1 MAVVSIPLNAVA
13 YQSLS
18 VPLSGHVIRLE
29 LQQRSTGLFA
39 ALWCD
44 GAARLSGV
52 LCQDRSWLVRKA
64 YYGLPGDFAFVDT
77 QGTDSPAYTGL
88 GARFVLVYEEGRN
101 V

>member
-29 LQQRSTGLFA
+29 LQQRGTGLFA
-39 ALWCD
+39 AFWCD
-44 GAARLSGV
+44 GAACLSGV
-52 LCQDRSWLVRKA
+52 LCQNRNWLARKA

-77 QGTDSPAYTGL
+77 EGTADPDYTGL
-88 GARFVLVYEEGRN
+88 GGRFVLVYEEGRN
-101 V
+101 A